1 MNSLDDTLNAGATIP
16 RQNAKTEGPQ
26 TPPSLDDL
34 GNLQTMPRQNAKTEG
49 PQTPPSLDDLE
60 NLQTIRLPGSG
71 SLVFNRYRLQR
82 VLGRGGMGVVWLA
95 VDTKLERAVA
105 LKFLPDI
112 VGADPVA
119 LKELKD
125 ETRRGLELAHPNI
138 VRIYDFV
145 DDDDAAAISMEFVD
159 GKSLSERRL
168 AQPHKVFSV
177 DEISLWVGQMC
188 EALDY
193 AHMQK
198 RIVHRDLKPA
208 NLMVNSQSEV
218 KITDF
223 GIARSVSDTMS
234 RLTMH
239 NSTSG
244 TLLYMSPQQ
253 AMGDR
258 PRPTDDIYAMG
269 ATIYELLTGKPPFY
283 SGDISMQITAKTAPS
298 LRTRREELEIMAT
311 DEIPHAWEEAIAACL
326 DKDPSKRPQSA
337 GEFARRLG
345 LSHRAEAPATSVK
358 SKAGGLKQIEVTTRS
373 GEKEQAKKSPV
384 VAIVLVSLA
393 ALLLIAG
400 AVGGGAWWWMNRPG
414 EWVVQ
419 TEPAGANITFNGST
433 HLSPVTL
440 PGLKPG
446 AYKATIALDG
456 YEPQNLEFKVEPGQR
471 VDLGVAKLERSTGSL
486 LLSSDPDGAAYEVKS
501 VTDEKAA
508 KFTGETPD
516 TIKLPVGRYSVT
528 MKHEGEIKT
537 NDIEVIR
544 NVIARQPFSFPKP
557 QPPPP
562 APTPVVA
569 STPPP
574 MADPAP
580 AAAAASTPPAATP
593 NPPSTADAPPPA
605 GSPATAPTMS
615 AAASLGGAPPA
626 AATGN
631 TAPTA
636 QAMAAAAQA
645 ASTSP
650 DGSGGTPT
658 SPVINA
664 TPADNS
670 TPGPNMAAIVASQ
683 PAVSPPEAGYWKLGE
698 ILSNSEY
705 AGYSEAGRSYIVY
718 KAQQAMKQ
726 GADGVPGKGTYKA
739 IQKFQTDNALQPTG
753 QLDTPTLAAMGLS
766 GQEDKAD
773 WGAPR
778 RSSSDD
784 DGDERTPESEKT
796 KARKF
801 IERNILGGRDLKDMF
816 RR

>member
-1 MNSLDDTLNAGATIP
+1 MNPLDDTLNLGATVP
-16 RQNAKTEGPQ
+16 RQQNAKTETSPG
-26 TPPSLDDL
+26 
-34 GNLQTMPRQNAKTEG
+34 AA
-49 PQTPPSLDDLE
+49 SLDDLE
-60 NLQTIRLPGSG
+60 HLQTIRLPGSG

-125 ETRRGLELAHPNI
+125 ETCRGLELAHPNI

-168 AQPHKVFSV
+168 AQPHKIFSV
-177 DEISLWVGQMC
+177 DEISQWVGQMC

-283 SGDISMQITAKTAPS
+283 TGDISMQITTRTAPS
-298 LRTRREELEIMAT
+298 LKSRREELEIPAH
-311 DEIPHAWEEAIAACL
+311 DEIPQIWEDAIAACL
-326 DKDPSKRPQSA
+326 DKDPTKRPQTA

-345 LSHRAEAPATSVK
+345 LSHRAEASPASVK
-358 SKAGGLKQIEVTTRS
+358 AKAGGPKQIEMTSRS
-373 GEKEQAKKSPV
+373 NGAGEAKKSPAL
-384 VAIVLVSLA
+384 AIVLGSLA
-393 ALLLIAG
+393 ALLLLAG
-400 AVGGGAWWWMNRPG
+400 GVGGAAWWWLNRPG
-414 EWVVQ
+414 EWVVN
-419 TEPAGANITFNGST
+419 TEPAGASVTLNGQTITA
-433 HLSPVTL
+433 PATL

-446 AYKATIALDG
+446 TYKASLAMDG
-456 YEPQNLEFKVEPGQR
+456 YEPKMVEFTVAAGQR
-471 VDLGVAKLERSTGSL
+471 VDLGLAKLERSTGSL
-486 LLSSDPDGAAYEVKS
+486 LLSSDPDGALYEVKS
-501 VTDEKAA
+501 LTDEKAA
-508 KFTGETPD
+508 KLTGETPD
-516 TIKLPVGRYSVT
+516 TIKLPVGKYSVT
-528 MKHEGEIKT
+528 MKHDGEIKT

-544 NVIARQPFSFPKP
+544 NVVARQPFSFPKP

-562 APTPVVA
+562 PAPVVA
-569 STPPP
+569 STPPAANTSP
-574 MADPAP
+574 AMAVASTPPPAP
-580 AAAAASTPPAATP
+580 AAASAST
-593 NPPSTADAPPPA
+593 TADAPPAAAPSGPA
-605 GSPATAPTMS
+605 GASMPPASPAPAGTPVASGNAEPS
-615 AAASLGGAPPA
+615 AQ
-626 AATGN
+626 T
-631 TAPTA
+631 
-636 QAMAAAAQA
+636 MAAAAQA
-645 ASTSP
+645 AAAN
-650 DGSGGTPT
+650 SGAAP

-664 TPADNS
+664 PPAGPD
-670 TPGPNMAAIVASQ
+670 TTGPNMAAIIASQ
-683 PAVSPPEAGYWKLGE
+683 PAVSTPEAGYWKLSE
-698 ILSNSEY
+698 ILANSEY

-726 GADGVPGKGTYKA
+726 SADGVPGKGTYKA
-739 IQKFQTDNALQPTG
+739 IQKFQGENALQPTG

-766 GQEDKAD
+766 GQADKSD

-784 DGDERTPESEKT
+784 EDDERTPESEKT